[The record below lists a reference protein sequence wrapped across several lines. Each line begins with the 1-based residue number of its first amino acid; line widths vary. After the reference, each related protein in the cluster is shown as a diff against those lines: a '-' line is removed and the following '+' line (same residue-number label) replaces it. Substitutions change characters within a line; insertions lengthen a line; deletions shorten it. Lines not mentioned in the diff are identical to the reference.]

1 MTKTRFWHFCAQIS
15 QIVDKSNCAELWNHQ
30 EWQIECLR
38 KPYTQEK
45 LQNQS
50 SAVRCN
56 RVVLKDSW
64 RPTCTIWPIS
74 PSAFP
79 FTCLVFR
86 LMSFSKTLLLWVYI
100 RVTVLIFPLSAPP
113 ITFTLSPTFTCN
125 FFTTGKLL
133 GFTSFLSH
141 RLICSTVPQVCT
153 QVKGEVHWEYLT
165 LLLHCTQHFRDC
177 FLVAS
182 TTSQQCPKPR
192 PPTLQIMRNLWIM
205 KLHLNSVSPNWWRSF
220 QPGVRKVWKRLLP
233 PSWLCAAPHCE
244 RPGTHHNPST
254 PSLTCQVLFSP
265 TRTLFSSRFFHEW
278 FPNYKKIDYRSLD
291 IVGPRY
297 RRDRDEQEQAPVS
310 QSRVSGMLFG
320 KP

>member
-1 MTKTRFWHFCAQIS
+1 
-15 QIVDKSNCAELWNHQ
+15 
-30 EWQIECLR
+30 
-38 KPYTQEK
+38 
-45 LQNQS
+45 
-50 SAVRCN
+50 
-56 RVVLKDSW
+56 
-64 RPTCTIWPIS
+64 
-74 PSAFP
+74 
-79 FTCLVFR
+79 
-86 LMSFSKTLLLWVYI
+86 
-100 RVTVLIFPLSAPP
+100 
-113 ITFTLSPTFTCN
+113 LSPTFTCN

-205 KLHLNSVSPNWWRSF
+205 KLDLNSVSPNWWRSF
-220 QPGVRKVWKRLLP
+220 QLGVRKAWKRLLP

-297 RRDRDEQEQAPVS
+297 RRDEDEQEQAPVS
-310 QSRVSGMLFG
+310 RSRVSGMLFG